1 MKINTKARI
10 MEEALKLFAQTGYSG
25 ASMSDIAGRLGITKA
40 ALYKH
45 YAGKQD
51 ILNSI
56 INRMEQMDLE
66 HARAFEM
73 PEETSEKD
81 GDAYQNITMDRIC
94 GYTKAMFSYWT
105 EEVFSSDFRKMLTL
119 EQYRDPSMNRL
130 FHQYLAAGPA
140 EYMKEVFRPMVDSE
154 DKAAQLTLELYGP
167 VFLLYSLY
175 DQAEDKQAVMKL
187 LNQHLE
193 QFTERNSK

>member
-1 MKINTKARI
+1 

-25 ASMSDIAGRLGITKA
+25 TSMSDIAGRLGITKA

-56 INRMEQMDLE
+56 IHKMEQMDLE

-73 PEETSEKD
+73 PEGTLEETEV
-81 GDAYQNITMDRIC
+81 AYQNVTMDRIC
-94 GYTKAMFSYWT
+94 AYTKDMFSYWT
-105 EEVFSSDFRKMLTL
+105 EEEFSSDFRKMLTL
-119 EQYRDPSMNRL
+119 EQYRDSSMNRL
-130 FHQYLAAGPA
+130 FHQYLAAGPTD
-140 EYMKEVFRPMVDSE
+140 YIKDVFRPMADSGE
-154 DKAAQLTLELYGP
+154 EAEQLALSFYGP
-167 VFLLYSLY
+167 VFLLFSLY
-175 DQAEDKQAVMKL
+175 DQAEDKQVVMKL

-193 QFTERNSK
+193 QFTERNLK

>member
-1 MKINTKARI
+1 
-10 MEEALKLFAQTGYSG
+10 
-25 ASMSDIAGRLGITKA
+25 MSDIAGRLGITKA

-56 INRMEQMDLE
+56 IHKMEQMDLE

-81 GDAYQNITMDRIC
+81 ADAYQNITMDRIC
-94 GYTKAMFSYWT
+94 AYTKAMFSYWT

-154 DKAAQLTLELYGP
+154 DKAVQLALELYGS

-175 DQAEDKQAVMKL
+175 DQAEDKEAVMKL
-187 LNQHLE
+187 LDQHLE

>member
-1 MKINTKARI
+1 
-10 MEEALKLFAQTGYSG
+10 
-25 ASMSDIAGRLGITKA
+25 MSDIAGRLGITKA

-56 INRMEQMDLE
+56 IHKMEQIDLE
-66 HARAFEM
+66 HVRAFEM

-81 GDAYQNITMDRIC
+81 ADAYQNITMDRIC
-94 GYTKAMFSYWT
+94 AYTKAMFCYWT

-119 EQYRDPSMNRL
+119 EQYRDPSMNQL

-140 EYMKEVFRPMVDSE
+140 NYMKDIFRPLADSE
-154 DKAAQLTLELYGP
+154 EDAERMAMDFYGP

-175 DQAEDKQAVMKL
+175 DQAADKQAVMKL

-193 QFTERNSK
+193 QFTERNLK

>member
-45 YAGKQD
+45 YEGKQD

-81 GDAYQNITMDRIC
+81 ADSYQKITMDRIC
-94 GYTKAMFSYWT
+94 SYTKAMFSYWT

-140 EYMKEVFRPMVDSE
+140 NYMKDIFRPLADSE
-154 DKAAQLTLELYGP
+154 EEAERMAMDFYGP

-175 DQAEDKQAVMKL
+175 DQAADKQAVMKL

-193 QFTERNSK
+193 QFTERNLK